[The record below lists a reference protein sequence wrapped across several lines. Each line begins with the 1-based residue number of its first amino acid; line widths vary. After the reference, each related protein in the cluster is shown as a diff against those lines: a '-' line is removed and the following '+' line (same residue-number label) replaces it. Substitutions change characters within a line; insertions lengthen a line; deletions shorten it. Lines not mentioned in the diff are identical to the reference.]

1 MGLLR
6 SRYFIRLSWMIGLG
20 GSQGGS
26 FGRCCVAM
34 FKRALKLGYTH
45 EPLVLDGDPER
56 TDAHLLMIHIVF
68 FNLKTWL
75 LGTHHGIC

>member
-1 MGLLR
+1 
-6 SRYFIRLSWMIGLG
+6 
-20 GSQGGS
+20 
-26 FGRCCVAM
+26 M
-34 FKRALKLGYTH
+34 FKRTLKLGYTH

>member
-1 MGLLR
+1 
-6 SRYFIRLSWMIGLG
+6 
-20 GSQGGS
+20 
-26 FGRCCVAM
+26 M

-45 EPLVLDGDPER
+45 EPLVLDVDPER

-75 LGTHHGIC
+75 LGTHHLGRITEVVSSIYRLTSTNLFFASTGASTL